1 MIHDNGEA
9 NSSENSINKLVEI
22 LFGPLQH
29 SQEFHDNNYF
39 TTKIS
44 IIARC
49 FGEPITRMITEAVH
63 INQLSNEDTL
73 NSKIESTYIKLPS
86 ATIR

>member
-1 MIHDNGEA
+1 MFTKTMARYYALNLLTQ
-9 NSSENSINKLVEI
+9 NLKK
-22 LFGPLQH
+22 
-29 SQEFHDNNYF
+29 EFHGNNYF

-49 FGEPITRMITEAVH
+49 FGEPKTSMITEAVH

-73 NSKIESTYIKLPS
+73 NSKSEWTYIKLPS